1 MLFVVCITGQPD
13 TIVRDLD
20 LVLNSSG
27 RLSPLEVEDVVRHV
41 VPVLT
46 DIFGVVELLVDAAGL
61 VVELSASG
69 PGGSQGPR
77 ALGWM
82 EQELLN
88 ALARVESLDVATAVL
103 RNPVDSVCTNKD
115 NKLIVVGTLNH
126 LMHMAN
132 FLLLVSNAHSL
143 LMEKVLQTFPGKS
156 SVT

>member
-69 PGGSQGPR
+69 PGSSQSPR

-88 ALARVESLDVATAVL
+88 ALARVETLDVATAVL
-103 RNPVDSVCTNKD
+103 RNPVDSVCTLRKD
-115 NKLIVVGTLNH
+115 NLEGL
-126 LMHMAN
+126 
-132 FLLLVSNAHSL
+132 S
-143 LMEKVLQTFPGKS
+143 
-156 SVT
+156 